1 MKTIFASEI
10 MITPVISAREDASV
24 RDVALQLLSGVFS
37 GMPVTDYEN
46 KITGIISELDII
58 KAVKNGKDLTATL
71 VSDIMTTD
79 PVTAREDATAEEF
92 IRIMEEF
99 YLIRLPIVKD
109 EKLVGIVSRSDVL
122 RAIVDPKIVSCR

>member
-10 MITPVISAREDASV
+10 MTTPVISAREDASV

-58 KAVKNGKDLTATL
+58 KSVKNGKDLTATL

-99 YLIRLPIVKD
+99 YIIRLPIVKD

>member
-10 MITPVISAREDASV
+10 MTTPVISAREDASV

-46 KITGIISELDII
+46 KITGIVSELDII
-58 KAVKNGKDLTATL
+58 KAVKNGKDLTATK
-71 VSDIMTTD
+71 VSEIMTTD

-99 YLIRLPIVKD
+99 YIIRLPIVKD